1 MVRRCIAQPIGY
13 KTPKSIFKMTR
24 KSIIIHIF
32 LRILGKTCSCGNHQK
47 LTVTFGRVIGK
58 ENLIA
63 AKWVM
68 QHYGKIYYFNTN
80 KF

>member
-13 KTPKSIFKMTR
+13 KTPKSIFNMTR
-24 KSIIIHIF
+24 KPIIIHIF
-32 LRILGKTCSCGNHQK
+32 LHILGKICTCGNHQK
-47 LTVTFGRVIGK
+47 LTVTFGRVIGN

-68 QHYGKIYYFNTN
+68 KYYDKIYYFNKN